1 MASPIYVFGFSQTP
15 DSLRSLFIRDLP
27 ITYKRTA
34 FGAFKAN
41 AREDYFLGVQ
51 VSAEEFDT
59 CMASI
64 KKQKTKPTPQGGPP
78 GHNKNG
84 REEVD
89 DEFGDCIMSKEDLEL
104 IDFTVAS
111 ALQAAYQ
118 KKLTAAGQEVAEHA
132 AACMYFA
139 VYKKL
144 GFVQQVQGGSTT
156 QEACTAVRSNI
167 ISLDGENDARE
178 DHYKPMAGSVA
189 AGFLPVD

>member
-1 MASPIYVFGFSQTP
+1 MGKCGAVLLLYPRKFQQEDLKFQQEDANCI
-15 DSLRSLFIRDLP
+15 IR
-27 ITYKRTA
+27 
-34 FGAFKAN
+34 
-41 AREDYFLGVQ
+41 E
-51 VSAEEFDT
+51 
-59 CMASI
+59 
-64 KKQKTKPTPQGGPP
+64 GPS
-78 GHNKNG
+78 GHNKNS

-89 DEFGDCIMSKEDLEL
+89 DEFGDCIMSKEDLEF
-104 IDFTVAS
+104 IDFKVAS
-111 ALQAAYQ
+111 ARLQASYQ